1 MKTSTKILS
10 VILLLSLLLAIFAIG
25 VAAYSESE
33 EIYPDKEMYPDEDI
47 YDEAP
52 GEVYFKIDEDMAKTL
67 LIVIAVVFA
76 MLPPLV
82 PLTLFTVKLI
92 TRRAEFEVVDL
103 IILAVSLIWLL
114 SGILIF
120 IIIL

>member
-47 YDEAP
+47 YDEAM
-52 GEVYFKIDEDMAKTL
+52 GEAYFKVDEDMAKTL

-92 TRRAEFEVVDL
+92 KRRAEFEVVDL
-103 IILAVSLIWLL
+103 IILAVSLIWLV

>member
-33 EIYPDKEMYPDEDI
+33 EIYPDKETYPEEDI
-47 YDEAP
+47 YDEAM
-52 GEVYFKIDEDMAKTL
+52 GEAYFKVDEDMAKTL

-82 PLTLFTVKLI
+82 PLTIFITKLI
-92 TRRAEFEVVDL
+92 ARRKEFEVVDL

>member
-33 EIYPDKEMYPDEDI
+33 EIYPDKEMYPEEDI

-92 TRRAEFEVVDL
+92 KRRAEFEVVDL

>member
-47 YDEAP
+47 YDEAM
-52 GEVYFKIDEDMAKTL
+52 GEAYFKVDEDMAKTL

-92 TRRAEFEVVDL
+92 KRRAEFEVVDL

>member
-33 EIYPDKEMYPDEDI
+33 EIYPDKEMYPEEDI
-47 YDEAP
+47 YDEAM
-52 GEVYFKIDEDMAKTL
+52 GEAYFKVDEDMAKTL

-92 TRRAEFEVVDL
+92 KRRAEFEVVDL